1 MAPRRRFDRAPLDS
15 RSYREPLDGQ
25 IERYD
30 FRDDRYDARDDR
42 YDVPDDRYSRGYE
55 PREARY
61 DRYDRYDRSFD
72 RPTGPSELDQDFA
85 AMKRVW
91 QMLRAGAVR
100 MVGEIG
106 RQY

>member
-1 MAPRRRFDRAPLDS
+1 MALRRRFDRAPLDS
-15 RSYREPLDGQ
+15 RSYREPLDGR

-30 FRDDRYDARDDR
+30 RYDFR
-42 YDVPDDRYSRGYE
+42 DDRYSRGYE
-55 PREARY
+55 PRD
-61 DRYDRYDRSFD
+61 DRYDRRFD
-72 RPTGPSELDQDFA
+72 RPAVPSELDQDFA

-91 QMLRAGAVR
+91 QMIRAGAVR

>member
-15 RSYREPLDGQ
+15 RSYREPRDGRIQ
-25 IERYD
+25 RYD
-30 FRDDRYDARDDR
+30 RYDVRDDRYRQ
-42 YDVPDDRYSRGYE
+42 GYE
-55 PREARY
+55 PRETRY
-61 DRYDRYDRSFD
+61 DRYDRRFD
-72 RPTGPSELDQDFA
+72 RPTRPSELDQDFA

>member
-15 RSYREPLDGQ
+15 RSYREPLDGR

-30 FRDDRYDARDDR
+30 FRDDRYDR
-42 YDVPDDRYSRGYE
+42 YDSRDDRYSRGYE
-55 PREARY
+55 PREARD
-61 DRYDRYDRSFD
+61 DRYDRRFD
-72 RPTGPSELDQDFA
+72 RPAGPSELDQDFA

-91 QMLRAGAVR
+91 QMIRAGAVR

>member
-15 RSYREPLDGQ
+15 RSYREPLDGR

-30 FRDDRYDARDDR
+30 VRDDR
-42 YDVPDDRYSRGYE
+42 YDVRDDRDDRYSRGYDS
-55 PREARY
+55 RDVRY
-61 DRYDRYDRSFD
+61 DRHDRYDRSFD
-72 RPTGPSELDQDFA
+72 RPAGPSELDQDFA

>member
-15 RSYREPLDGQ
+15 RSYREPLDGRV
-25 IERYD
+25 ERYD
-30 FRDDRYDARDDR
+30 RYEVRDDGYR
-42 YDVPDDRYSRGYE
+42 RGYE
-55 PREARY
+55 PR
-61 DRYDRYDRSFD
+61 DTRYDRSFN
-72 RPTGPSELDQDFA
+72 RPAGPSDLDQDFA

-91 QMLRAGAVR
+91 QMIRAGAVR

>member
-25 IERYD
+25 IARYD
-30 FRDDRYDARDDR
+30 FRAARSDARYDR
-42 YDVPDDRYSRGYE
+42 YDVRDDRYSRGYE
-55 PREARY
+55 PRETH
-61 DRYDRYDRSFD
+61 YDRYDRSFD
-72 RPTGPSELDQDFA
+72 RPAGPSALDQDFA

>member
-15 RSYREPLDGQ
+15 RSYREPLDGR

-30 FRDDRYDARDDR
+30 FRDDRYDRYDSRDDRYSRRYEPREARDDR
-42 YDVPDDRYSRGYE
+42 YDRR
-55 PREARY
+55 
-61 DRYDRYDRSFD
+61 FD
-72 RPTGPSELDQDFA
+72 RPAGPSELDQDFA

-91 QMLRAGAVR
+91 QMIRAGAVR

>member
-1 MAPRRRFDRAPLDS
+1 MNVGRRTATRRRFDRAPWDS
-15 RSYREPLDGQ
+15 RSYREY
-25 IERYD
+25 R
-30 FRDDRYDARDDR
+30 
-42 YDVPDDRYSRGYE
+42 S
-55 PREARY
+55 REARY
-61 DRYDRYDRSFD
+61 DRYDRRFD
-72 RPTGPSELDQDFA
+72 RPTDPSELDQDFA

>member
-1 MAPRRRFDRAPLDS
+1 MAPRRRFERAPLDS
-15 RSYREPLDGQ
+15 RSYREPLDGR

-30 FRDDRYDARDDR
+30 FRDDRYDR
-42 YDVPDDRYSRGYE
+42 YDSCDDRYSRGYE
-55 PREARY
+55 PREARD
-61 DRYDRYDRSFD
+61 DRYDRRFD
-72 RPTGPSELDQDFA
+72 RPAGPSELDQDFA

-91 QMLRAGAVR
+91 QMIRAGAVR

>member
-1 MAPRRRFDRAPLDS
+1 MDS
-15 RSYREPLDGQ
+15 RSYREPLDGR
-25 IERYD
+25 IERY
-30 FRDDRYDARDDR
+30 
-42 YDVPDDRYSRGYE
+42 DRYSRGYE
-55 PREARY
+55 PRETRY
-61 DRYDRYDRSFD
+61 DRYDRRFD
-72 RPTGPSELDQDFA
+72 GPAGPSELDQDFA

>member
-1 MAPRRRFDRAPLDS
+1 MASRRRFDRAPLDS
-15 RSYREPLDGQ
+15 RSYRE
-25 IERYD
+25 
-30 FRDDRYDARDDR
+30 
-42 YDVPDDRYSRGYE
+42 YE
-55 PREARY
+55 SREARY
-61 DRYDRYDRSFD
+61 DRYDRRFD
-72 RPTGPSELDQDFA
+72 RPTRPSELDQDFA

>member
-15 RSYREPLDGQ
+15 RSYRDPLDRR

-30 FRDDRYDARDDR
+30 SRDDRYSPR
-42 YDVPDDRYSRGYE
+42 YE
-55 PREARY
+55 PRVDRYGY
-61 DRYDRYDRSFD
+61 DRRFE
-72 RPTGPSELDQDFA
+72 RPAGPSDLDKDFA

-91 QMLRAGAVR
+91 QMIRAGAVR

>member
-1 MAPRRRFDRAPLDS
+1 MAPRRSFDRAPLDS
-15 RSYREPLDGQ
+15 RSYREPLEGR

-30 FRDDRYDARDDR
+30 RYDNR
-42 YDVPDDRYSRGYE
+42 DDRYSRGYE
-55 PREARY
+55 PREA
-61 DRYDRYDRSFD
+61 RYDRSFD

>member
-15 RSYREPLDGQ
+15 RSYREPLDGR

-30 FRDDRYDARDDR
+30 VRDDR
-42 YDVPDDRYSRGYE
+42 DDRYSRRYDS
-55 PREARY
+55 RYVRY
-61 DRYDRYDRSFD
+61 DRHDRYDRSFD
-72 RPTGPSELDQDFA
+72 RPAGPSELDQDFA

-91 QMLRAGAVR
+91 QMIRAGAVR

>member
-1 MAPRRRFDRAPLDS
+1 MATRRRFDRAPLDS
-15 RSYREPLDGQ
+15 RSYRE
-25 IERYD
+25 
-30 FRDDRYDARDDR
+30 
-42 YDVPDDRYSRGYE
+42 YE
-55 PREARY
+55 SSEARY
-61 DRYDRYDRSFD
+61 DRYDRRFD

>member
-1 MAPRRRFDRAPLDS
+1 MASRRRFDRAPLDS
-15 RSYREPLDGQ
+15 RSYREPLDGR

-30 FRDDRYDARDDR
+30 FRDDRNDVRDE
-42 YDVPDDRYSRGYE
+42 RYSRGDKA
-55 PREARY
+55 REARY
-61 DRYDRYDRSFD
+61 DRYDRRFD
-72 RPTGPSELDQDFA
+72 RPAGPSELDHDFA

>member
-15 RSYREPLDGQ
+15 RSYREPLDGR

-30 FRDDRYDARDDR
+30 RYDFR
-42 YDVPDDRYSRGYE
+42 DDRYSRGYE
-55 PREARY
+55 PRD
-61 DRYDRYDRSFD
+61 DRYDRRFD
-72 RPTGPSELDQDFA
+72 RPAVPSELDQDFA

-91 QMLRAGAVR
+91 QMIRAGAVR
-100 MVGEIG
+100 MVGEVG

>member
-15 RSYREPLDGQ
+15 RSYREPLDGR

-30 FRDDRYDARDDR
+30 FRDDRDDFR
-42 YDVPDDRYSRGYE
+42 DDRYSRGYE

-61 DRYDRYDRSFD
+61 DRYDRRFD
-72 RPTGPSELDQDFA
+72 RPAGPSELDQDFA

>member
-1 MAPRRRFDRAPLDS
+1 MATRRRFDRAPLDS
-15 RSYREPLDGQ
+15 RSYRE
-25 IERYD
+25 
-30 FRDDRYDARDDR
+30 
-42 YDVPDDRYSRGYE
+42 YE
-55 PREARY
+55 SREARY
-61 DRYDRYDRSFD
+61 DRYDRRFD
-72 RPTGPSELDQDFA
+72 RPTRPSELDQDFA

>member
-1 MAPRRRFDRAPLDS
+1 MTGTTEASTAPA
-15 RSYREPLDGQ
+15 
-25 IERYD
+25 
-30 FRDDRYDARDDR
+30 
-42 YDVPDDRYSRGYE
+42 
-55 PREARY
+55 
-61 DRYDRYDRSFD
+61 
-72 RPTGPSELDQDFA
+72 GPSELDQDFA

>member
-15 RSYREPLDGQ
+15 RSYREPLDGRM
-25 IERYD
+25 EWYEVRDDRYSQRYEP
-30 FRDDRYDARDDR
+30 RDDRYDRR
-42 YDVPDDRYSRGYE
+42 
-55 PREARY
+55 
-61 DRYDRYDRSFD
+61 FD
-72 RPTGPSELDQDFA
+72 RPAVPSELDQDFA

-91 QMLRAGAVR
+91 QMIRAGAVR

>member
-1 MAPRRRFDRAPLDS
+1 MAPRRSFDRAPLDS
-15 RSYREPLDGQ
+15 RSYREPLDGR
-25 IERYD
+25 IE
-30 FRDDRYDARDDR
+30 
-42 YDVPDDRYSRGYE
+42 
-55 PREARY
+55 RY
-61 DRYDRYDRSFD
+61 DRYDVRDDRYSQGYEPKETRYDRRFD
-72 RPTGPSELDQDFA
+72 RPAGPSELDQDFA

>member
-1 MAPRRRFDRAPLDS
+1 MAPRRRFDRAPMDS
-15 RSYREPLDGQ
+15 RSYREPLDGR

-30 FRDDRYDARDDR
+30 FRNDRYDR
-42 YDVPDDRYSRGYE
+42 YDSRDDRYSRGYE
-55 PREARY
+55 PREARD
-61 DRYDRYDRSFD
+61 DRYDRRFD
-72 RPTGPSELDQDFA
+72 RPAGPSELDQDFA

-91 QMLRAGAVR
+91 QMIRAGAVR

>member
-1 MAPRRRFDRAPLDS
+1 MAPRRSFDRAPLDS
-15 RSYREPLDGQ
+15 RSYRGPLDGR
-25 IERYD
+25 IERYEA
-30 FRDDRYDARDDR
+30 REARYGVR
-42 YDVPDDRYSRGYE
+42 DDRYSRGYE
-55 PREARY
+55 PRDAR
-61 DRYDRYDRSFD
+61 FD
-72 RPTGPSELDQDFA
+72 RPAGPSELDQDFA

>member
-1 MAPRRRFDRAPLDS
+1 MATRRRFDRAPLDS
-15 RSYREPLDGQ
+15 RSYR
-25 IERYD
+25 
-30 FRDDRYDARDDR
+30 
-42 YDVPDDRYSRGYE
+42 GYE

-61 DRYDRYDRSFD
+61 DRYDRHLD
-72 RPTGPSELDQDFA
+72 RPAGPSELAQDFA

>member
-15 RSYREPLDGQ
+15 RSYREPLDGRT
-25 IERYD
+25 ERYDRYD
-30 FRDDRYDARDDR
+30 FR
-42 YDVPDDRYSRGYE
+42 DDRYSRGYE
-55 PREARY
+55 PRD
-61 DRYDRYDRSFD
+61 DRYDRRFD
-72 RPTGPSELDQDFA
+72 RPTAPSELDQDFA

-91 QMLRAGAVR
+91 QMIRAGAVR

>member
-1 MAPRRRFDRAPLDS
+1 MAPRRSFDRAPLDS
-15 RSYREPLDGQ
+15 RSYREPLDGP

-30 FRDDRYDARDDR
+30 RYNNRDDRY
-42 YDVPDDRYSRGYE
+42 SGGYE
-55 PREARY
+55 PREA
-61 DRYDRYDRSFD
+61 RYDRYDRSFD

>member
-15 RSYREPLDGQ
+15 RSYREPLDGR
-25 IERYD
+25 IERYNV
-30 FRDDRYDARDDR
+30 RDDRYDARDDR
-42 YDVPDDRYSRGYE
+42 YDVRDDRYSRGYE
-55 PREARY
+55 PTEARY
-61 DRYDRYDRSFD
+61 DRYDRIFD
-72 RPTGPSELDQDFA
+72 SPAGPSELDQDFA

>member
-1 MAPRRRFDRAPLDS
+1 MDESWRPAVVLIVPHWTAAPTGS
-15 RSYREPLDGQ
+15 RWT
-25 IERYD
+25 
-30 FRDDRYDARDDR
+30 DALSGTTSETTGTT
-42 YDVPDDRYSRGYE
+42 PGTGTTSDRYSRGYE

-61 DRYDRYDRSFD
+61 DRYDRSFD
-72 RPTGPSELDQDFA
+72 RPAGPSELDQDFA

>member
-15 RSYREPLDGQ
+15 RSYREPLDGR

-30 FRDDRYDARDDR
+30 FRDDRYDR
-42 YDVPDDRYSRGYE
+42 YDSRDDRYSRGYE
-55 PREARY
+55 PREAR
-61 DRYDRYDRSFD
+61 DDRYDRSFD
-72 RPTGPSELDQDFA
+72 RPAGPSELDQDFA

-91 QMLRAGAVR
+91 QMIRAGAVR

>member
-1 MAPRRRFDRAPLDS
+1 MAPRRRFDRAPLDT
-15 RSYREPLDGQ
+15 RPY
-25 IERYD
+25 
-30 FRDDRYDARDDR
+30 
-42 YDVPDDRYSRGYE
+42 RGYE

-61 DRYDRYDRSFD
+61 DRRFD

>member
-15 RSYREPLDGQ
+15 RSYREPLDGR

-42 YDVPDDRYSRGYE
+42 YDRYDVRDDRYSRGYE
-55 PREARY
+55 PREAH
-61 DRYDRYDRSFD
+61 YDRYDRSFD
-72 RPTGPSELDQDFA
+72 RPAGPSELDQDFA

>member
-1 MAPRRRFDRAPLDS
+1 MASRRRFDRAPLDS
-15 RSYREPLDGQ
+15 RSYREPLDGR

-30 FRDDRYDARDDR
+30 FRDDRYDR
-42 YDVPDDRYSRGYE
+42 YDVREDTYSRGYDA
-55 PREARY
+55 REARY
-61 DRYDRYDRSFD
+61 ERHDRYDLSFD

>member
-1 MAPRRRFDRAPLDS
+1 MATRRRFDRAPLDS
-15 RSYREPLDGQ
+15 RSYQE
-25 IERYD
+25 
-30 FRDDRYDARDDR
+30 
-42 YDVPDDRYSRGYE
+42 YE
-55 PREARY
+55 SREARY
-61 DRYDRYDRSFD
+61 DRYDRRVD
-72 RPTGPSELDQDFA
+72 RPTDPSELDQDVA

>member
-1 MAPRRRFDRAPLDS
+1 MATRRRFDRAPLDS
-15 RSYREPLDGQ
+15 RSYR
-25 IERYD
+25 
-30 FRDDRYDARDDR
+30 
-42 YDVPDDRYSRGYE
+42 GYE

-61 DRYDRYDRSFD
+61 DRYDRRFD
-72 RPTGPSELDQDFA
+72 RPTRPSELDEDFA
-85 AMKRVW
+85 AMKLVW

>member
-15 RSYREPLDGQ
+15 RSYREPLDGR

-30 FRDDRYDARDDR
+30 RYDVRDDRDDRYS
-42 YDVPDDRYSRGYE
+42 PGYE
-55 PREARY
+55 PREYRYGY
-61 DRYDRYDRSFD
+61 DRRFD
-72 RPTGPSELDQDFA
+72 RPAGPSELDQDFA

-91 QMLRAGAVR
+91 QMIRAGAVR